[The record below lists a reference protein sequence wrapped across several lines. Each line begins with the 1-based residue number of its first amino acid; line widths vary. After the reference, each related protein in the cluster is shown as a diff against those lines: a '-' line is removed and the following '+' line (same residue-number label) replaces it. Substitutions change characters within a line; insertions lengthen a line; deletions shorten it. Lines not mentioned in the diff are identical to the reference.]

1 MDENIPDPDGTSER
15 RVAFNGPP
23 PMVIDPGRSYT
34 AEMVTSAGTM
44 TVALDAVRAPA
55 TVNNFVFLARWHY
68 YDGVI
73 FHRVIR
79 DFMIQGGDPEGTGRG
94 GPGYR
99 FADELPGPGEYRVGS
114 LAMANAGPDTNGS
127 QFFVV
132 TGPSGVALPPA
143 YALFGQVVDGLDV
156 ASAIETVPTGPGDRP
171 DDDVVIE
178 SIVITESD

>member
-1 MDENIPDPDGTSER
+1 MNENIPSPDGTSER
-15 RVAFNGPP
+15 RTAFDGPP

-34 AEMVTSAGTM
+34 AEMVTSAGVM
-44 TVALDAVRAPA
+44 TVSLDAVKAPA

-68 YDGVI
+68 YEGVT

-99 FADELPGPGEYRVGS
+99 FVDELPDPGEYRVGS

-127 QFFVV
+127 QFFII
-132 TGPSGVALPPA
+132 TGPSGVSLPPA
-143 YALFGQVVDGLDV
+143 YSLFGQVVDGLDV
-156 ASAIETVPTGPGDRP
+156 ALAIGAVPTGPGDRP
-171 DDDVVIE
+171 VEDVVVE